1 MEQRTEPS
9 VKAQSRQA
17 ADLLSI
23 DETAFVV
30 GETLDQAKNTIA
42 EPERT
47 VLSAEDRIALL
58 AALDHHADPTEALRQ
73 AMALHRTA
81 LVHGG

>member
-1 MEQRTEPS
+1 MEQRTKPG

-17 ADLLSI
+17 ADLLDI

-30 GETLDQAKNTIA
+30 GEAPDQAKNTIA
-42 EPERT
+42 GHERT

-58 AALDHHADPTEALRQ
+58 AAFDHPAEPTEALRQ
-73 AMALHRTA
+73 AMALHRAA
-81 LVHGG
+81 LAHGG